1 MVYAGTGSISTSEET
16 MKTRDEI
23 VQAERDA
30 AIEIKANIWKYKFN
44 DAIEAKGEEARLHF
58 GVGAQTVGDIMRK
71 HDLDP
76 ESYGFWCYN
85 EWEDEVISTEIVNQ
99 ETGEITYLDTK
110 TGNKIKVKSAGS
122 RHGIRYEELAMF
134 ILMAM

>member
-1 MVYAGTGSISTSEET
+1 MSLLRKNLYTPRWLFTKRVVEVEANYTLT
-16 MKTRDEI
+16 
-23 VQAERDA
+23 
-30 AIEIKANIWKYKFN
+30 NIWKYKFN
-44 DAIEAKGEEARLHF
+44 DAIEAKGEEARLPF
-58 GVGAQTVGDIMRK
+58 GGGAQPVGDKMRK